1 MIENRFHDVD
11 SFSFLDL
18 VNPKILSLWADGVP
32 ADKIQLLTEK
42 YGTLFNIPNLQSQLA
57 FVYKDKDFQKD
68 NSMEL
73 LKYIFKVN
81 VQSCFPEMVK
91 LLKLNAVLAVS
102 SASAERSF
110 SCLGRVKSYLRST
123 MADLRLGSLC
133 RISTHKDILKEKE
146 NQKQLYELVLAK
158 FLVKPRRLNFQFK

>member
-1 MIENRFHDVD
+1 
-11 SFSFLDL
+11 
-18 VNPKILSLWADGVP
+18 
-32 ADKIQLLTEK
+32 
-42 YGTLFNIPNLQSQLA
+42 
-57 FVYKDKDFQKD
+57 
-68 NSMEL
+68 MEL
-73 LKYIFKVN
+73 LKYIYKVN
-81 VQSCFPEMVK
+81 VQTCIPEMVK
-91 LLKLNAVLAVS
+91 LLKLNAVMAVS

-158 FLVKPRRLNFQFK
+158 FLAKPRRLNFQFE